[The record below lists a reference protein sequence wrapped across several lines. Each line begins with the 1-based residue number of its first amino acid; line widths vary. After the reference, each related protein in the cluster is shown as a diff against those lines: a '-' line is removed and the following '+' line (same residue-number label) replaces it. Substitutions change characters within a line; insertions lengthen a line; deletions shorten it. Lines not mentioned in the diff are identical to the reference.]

1 LKTSKTRTCAPD
13 TSRLARHRQLR
24 SQACRGHLSGYFHP
38 PDRLRLFVLAGGRRK
53 ARSGDNRVP
62 LSAHRWVIES
72 ADDITESAGA
82 AAVRGVARAALSSR
96 RRQRKH
102 TLYSPGYPDHAL
114 DGPTIRIRESILDM
128 GVFWSTKRQLFLFLA
143 CCFSITRSR
152 RQVGTQPPNA
162 HVYYSACPRAVC
174 NVVPDAESVPRM
186 VCIGC
191 RMIGSD
197 ARPKWREHYDLGA
210 ITRGH

>member
-1 LKTSKTRTCAPD
+1 MTLRNPLAPP
-13 TSRLARHRQLR
+13 
-24 SQACRGHLSGYFHP
+24 LSGA
-38 PDRLRLFVLAGGRRK
+38 LRALPYPRGGASESTLFTHRDIRTTLWTAPQ
-53 ARSGDNRVP
+53 SGY
-62 LSAHRWVIES
+62 ES
-72 ADDITESAGA
+72 
-82 AAVRGVARAALSSR
+82 
-96 RRQRKH
+96 Q
-102 TLYSPGYPDHAL
+102 Y
-114 DGPTIRIRESILDM
+114 LDM